1 MPPKK
6 KATTNTKDQTQ
17 QKVKGL
23 FDHIDAIYTNQKPDY
38 YTSLSDGDKKSYNNY
53 MVNKFLSMN
62 PHQLPFVNELQKYTL
77 TPELHYAFFSRV
89 IPKGKQFNK
98 YIKSKKESSYETW
111 LVDLVREHYS
121 VSTGE
126 ATDYLD
132 IFYKHNKAELKQLCQ
147 MYGKTEKE
155 LKKVKL

>member
-6 KATTNTKDQTQ
+6 KQTNEQTP
-17 QKVKGL
+17 QKSKGL

-38 YTSLSDGDKKSYNNY
+38 YTSLTDGDKKSYNNY

-89 IPKGKQFNK
+89 VAKGKQFNK

-111 LVDLVREHYS
+111 LVELVGRHYE
-121 VSTGE
+121 VSSTE
-126 ATDYLD
+126 AADYLD
-132 IFYKHNKAELKQLCQ
+132 IFYKHNKEELRRLCQ

-155 LKKVKL
+155 LKKAKL

>member
-1 MPPKK
+1 
-6 KATTNTKDQTQ
+6 
-17 QKVKGL
+17 
-23 FDHIDAIYTNQKPDY
+23 
-38 YTSLSDGDKKSYNNY
+38 
-53 MVNKFLSMN
+53 MN
-62 PHQLPFVNELQKYTL
+62 PHQLPFVNEVQKYTL

-111 LVDLVREHYS
+111 LVGLVGEHYN
-121 VSTGE
+121 VSSAE

-132 IFYKHNKAELKQLCQ
+132 IFYKHNKAGLRTLCQ

-155 LKKVKL
+155 IKKAKL

>member
-1 MPPKK
+1 MPPKQK
-6 KATTNTKDQTQ
+6 KQEN
-17 QKVKGL
+17 QKEKTKGL

-38 YTSLSDGDKKSYNNY
+38 YTSLTDGDKKSYNNY

-89 IPKGKQFNK
+89 VAKGKQFNK
-98 YIKSKKESSYETW
+98 YIKSKKDSSYETW
-111 LVDLVREHYS
+111 LVELVGRHYE
-121 VSTGE
+121 VSSTE
-126 ATDYLD
+126 AADYLD
-132 IFYKHNKAELKQLCQ
+132 IFYKHNKEELRRLCQ

-155 LKKVKL
+155 LKKAKL

>member
-6 KATTNTKDQTQ
+6 KQINEQTP
-17 QKVKGL
+17 QKSKGL

-38 YTSLSDGDKKSYNNY
+38 YTSLTDGDKKSYNNY

-62 PHQLPFVNELQKYTL
+62 PHQLPFVNELQKYIL

-89 IPKGKQFNK
+89 VAKGKQFNK

-111 LVDLVREHYS
+111 LVELVGRHYE
-121 VSTGE
+121 VSSAE
-126 ATDYLD
+126 AADYLD
-132 IFYKHNKAELKQLCQ
+132 IFYKHNKEELRRLCQ

-155 LKKVKL
+155 LKKIKL